1 MTLTN
6 KDLTRM
12 VKTGSHKP
20 YEIQEEAIRGL
31 ARELLRVRL
40 VVQSQAPAIIL
51 RGQRILPDWAISV
64 IHGEGDEL

>member
-6 KDLTRM
+6 KDLMRM
-12 VKTGSHKP
+12 VKTGTYKP

-40 VVQSQAPAIIL
+40 VVQSQAPACIV
-51 RGQRILPDWAISV
+51 RGQRFLADWAISV
-64 IHGEGDEL
+64 IHGEGDVE

>member
-40 VVQSQAPAIIL
+40 VVQSQAPACTV
-51 RGQRILPDWAISV
+51 RGQRFLPDWAISV
-64 IHGEGDEL
+64 IRGEGGD